1 MANAVAGKPAT
12 RHAASGRGQPRRKLR
27 VVWSAV
33 LASAVSLTSGVRD
46 AHAEEAKL
54 CFEPRVILEAVARRM
69 NITLRPEVPLPAVF
83 LASATPLR
91 QFHDAIGAQWRF
103 EPRTVSNAYAIARNE
118 IYLLDDA
125 SYYVRYRRTLDDSL
139 AHELVHYL
147 QATYLKED
155 LASEW
160 VEAEAVAIQ
169 TWFREEHAHC
179 GASDRQRSAR
189 ADLQPG

>member
-1 MANAVAGKPAT
+1 
-12 RHAASGRGQPRRKLR
+12 
-27 VVWSAV
+27 
-33 LASAVSLTSGVRD
+33 
-46 AHAEEAKL
+46 
-54 CFEPRVILEAVARRM
+54 
-69 NITLRPEVPLPAVF
+69 
-83 LASATPLR
+83 LR
-91 QFHDAIGAQWRF
+91 QSRDAIGAQWRF
-103 EPRTVSNAYAIARNE
+103 EPRAVSNTYAIARNE

-169 TWFREEHAHC
+169 TWFREEYAHC
-179 GASDRQRSAR
+179 GAGDRQRSAR